1 MNGQS
6 SLWFVHS
13 MQFFVW
19 NGVQRRNMLPPEPWR
34 PPLTRTHEP
43 VKSGCPLASLGVG
56 AFGSAGGG
64 GPNCAAAG
72 TARPSTTLR
81 PIADFIASSLSSL
94 LNAVGHR
101 HDHVDLADFRDLR
114 LDVTH
119 HCAV

>member
-19 NGVQRRNMLPPEPWR
+19 NGVQRRNMLPPEPCR

-43 VKSGCPLASLGVG
+43 VRSGCPFASRGVG

-64 GPNCAAAG
+64 GGPNCAAAG
-72 TARPSTTLR
+72 MARPSTTPR
-81 PIADFIASSLSSL
+81 TIAVDVVFRAFITILTFQLSERGPPEL
-94 LNAVGHR
+94 GRAH
-101 HDHVDLADFRDLR
+101 
-114 LDVTH
+114 
-119 HCAV
+119 

>member
-19 NGVQRRNMLPPEPWR
+19 KGVQRRNMLPPEPCR

-43 VKSGCPLASLGVG
+43 VRSGCPLASRGVG

-64 GPNCAAAG
+64 GPNWAAAG
-72 TARPSTTLR
+72 MARPRTAATT
-81 PIADFIASSLSSL
+81 IADIIDFITILTFRLSERCP
-94 LNAVGHR
+94 AP
-101 HDHVDLADFRDLR
+101 A
-114 LDVTH
+114 
-119 HCAV
+119 